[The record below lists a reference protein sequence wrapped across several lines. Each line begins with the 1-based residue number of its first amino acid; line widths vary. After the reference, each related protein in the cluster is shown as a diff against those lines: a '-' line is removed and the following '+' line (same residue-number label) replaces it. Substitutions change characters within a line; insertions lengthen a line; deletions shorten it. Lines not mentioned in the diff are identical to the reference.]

1 MNFLEIQFGIGGT
14 TKMLPADHGYSL
26 YSAIKRALQQTENAP
41 QDLPVDVKLCSVP
54 GIPIAD
60 GKIHLHKNSRVRLRC
75 PADEVQI
82 WYRLLQNLELNIQ
95 SHSIRL
101 VKPKL
106 ILPEPAADLKAR
118 MVTFKLEKEKVDSPE
133 LPKYF
138 LESCRKGLEKLEID
152 GKVAFIP
159 SDLDGNLAR
168 RTLQVKEK
176 KIVGYSVAIEGLS
189 TEDSLKLQCHGLGG
203 RQHFGCGWF
212 YPVKEDKNEI

>member
-14 TKMLPADHGYSL
+14 TKTLPSDHGYSL
-26 YSAIKRALQQTENAP
+26 YSAIKKALQQIENAP
-41 QDLPVDVKLCSVP
+41 QDLPLDVKLCSVP

-75 PADEVQI
+75 PADGVQL

-95 SHSIRL
+95 RHQIRL
-101 VKPKL
+101 VKPRL
-106 ILPEPAADLKAR
+106 MLPEAATNLKAR
-118 MVTFKLEKEKVDSPE
+118 MVTFRLDKVDSPE
-133 LPKYF
+133 LPYYF
-138 LESCRKGLEKLEID
+138 LESCRKGLEKLDID
-152 GKVAFIP
+152 GKAAFIP

-168 RTLQVKEK
+168 RTLQVKDK
-176 KIVGYSVAIEGLS
+176 KVIGYSVAIEGLS
-189 TEDSLKLQCHGLGG
+189 AEDSLKLQWHGLGG